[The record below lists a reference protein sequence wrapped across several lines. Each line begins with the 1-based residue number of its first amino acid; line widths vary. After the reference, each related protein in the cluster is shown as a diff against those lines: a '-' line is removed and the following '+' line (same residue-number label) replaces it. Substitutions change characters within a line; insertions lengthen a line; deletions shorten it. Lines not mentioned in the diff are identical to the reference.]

1 MKRMWLPLLLLP
13 ILVSGAVFSAQT
25 STNTS
30 TTSTTVSPQNS
41 PQGFE
46 GLNIGAGLAIGLA
59 AIGAG
64 VAVGMAAAA
73 GIGVL
78 TERRDMFGTILIFVA
93 IGEGIAVYGILF
105 AVLMLF
111 GKF

>member
-1 MKRMWLPLLLLP
+1 MRKILLAGILLPLLVAT
-13 ILVSGAVFSAQT
+13 LVSAQT
-25 STNTS
+25 SGTEIA
-30 TTSTTVSPQNS
+30 
-41 PQGFE
+41 GI
-46 GLNIGAGLAIGLA
+46 NIGAGLAIGLA
-59 AIGAG
+59 AVGAG

-78 TERRDMFGTILIFVA
+78 TERRDMFGTVLVFVA

-111 GKF
+111 AKI

>member
-1 MKRMWLPLLLLP
+1 MRKILLASLLIP
-13 ILVSGAVFSAQT
+13 ILVATLSSAQT
-25 STNTS
+25 
-30 TTSTTVSPQNS
+30 
-41 PQGFE
+41 
-46 GLNIGAGLAIGLA
+46 GLGTELAGINIGAGLAIGLA
-59 AIGAG
+59 AVGAG

-105 AVLMLF
+105 AILMLF
-111 GKF
+111 AKV

>member
-1 MKRMWLPLLLLP
+1 MKRASLILSVLLP
-13 ILVSGAVFSAQT
+13 IIISGVIATAQAPSET
-25 STNTS
+25 A
-30 TTSTTVSPQNS
+30 
-41 PQGFE
+41 QGFA
-46 GLNIGAGLAIGLA
+46 GINIGAGLAVGLA

-64 VAVGMAAAA
+64 IAVGMAAAA
-73 GIGVL
+73 GVGVL
-78 TERRDMFGTILIFVA
+78 TERRDMFGTVLIFVA

>member
-1 MKRMWLPLLLLP
+1 MKRTALVLSIIMP
-13 ILVSGAVFSAQT
+13 ILLSSIIAVSQAPSDTA
-25 STNTS
+25 
-30 TTSTTVSPQNS
+30 
-41 PQGFE
+41 QGFA
-46 GLNIGAGLAIGLA
+46 GINIGAGLAVGLA

-73 GIGVL
+73 GVGVL
-78 TERRDMFGTILIFVA
+78 TERRDMFGTVLIFVA